1 MPEGRTRGALRAIYV
16 RSRLRDLVPSSV
28 KVAARGAWIA
38 IARTIGYPISSPLVS
53 RPPLRRDRTPL
64 SLGRV
69 LLACDLNADYLD
81 FWPSSSRAWREIV
94 GVEPL
99 LVLIAADDS
108 IPAHLR
114 DDPSV
119 VPFEPLPGVHSAL
132 QAQCIRLLYPAVVQ
146 TTGAV
151 MIADIDLYPLR
162 ASYFHDPL
170 ARLDERFFV
179 VYRDDRLERG
189 EVDIMFNAARPE
201 TWGDVFGVATID
213 DVRRELARWTSGLE
227 YDGRKAWPGWYT
239 DQQTLY
245 RTLMSW
251 PQRGERLWV
260 LDDQYCRYRRLNRDK
275 LADEAGLEPWRVEG
289 IRRLEYSDFNCFV
302 PYREHQAINDRVLAL
317 GLEHAR
323 MRKR

>member
-1 MPEGRTRGALRAIYV
+1 
-16 RSRLRDLVPSSV
+16 
-28 KVAARGAWIA
+28 
-38 IARTIGYPISSPLVS
+38 
-53 RPPLRRDRTPL
+53 
-64 SLGRV
+64 
-69 LLACDLNADYLD
+69 
-81 FWPSSSRAWREIV
+81 
-94 GVEPL
+94 
-99 LVLIAADDS
+99 
-108 IPAHLR
+108 
-114 DDPSV
+114 
-119 VPFEPLPGVHSAL
+119 
-132 QAQCIRLLYPAVVQ
+132 
-146 TTGAV
+146 

-179 VYRDDRLERG
+179 VYRDARLERG
-189 EVDIMFNAARPE
+189 EVDMMFNAARPE

-239 DQQTLY
+239 DQKTLY

-302 PYREHQAINDRVLAL
+302 PYRVHQAINDGVLAL